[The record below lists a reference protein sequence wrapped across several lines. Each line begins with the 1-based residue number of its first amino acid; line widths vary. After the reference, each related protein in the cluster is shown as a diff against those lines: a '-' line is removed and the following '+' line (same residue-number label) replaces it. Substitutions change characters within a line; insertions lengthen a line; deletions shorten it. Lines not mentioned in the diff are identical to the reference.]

1 MIRKFFSEKPH
12 RILDILHEWESITFS
27 QKPRRM
33 MLILI
38 GIVNIILLLISAWII
53 SAFAMPGNEKM
64 GFFPAVYNTL
74 TMILDAGCIESIIAD
89 PGSANLFLIIFCLVL
104 IVISMITFT
113 GALIGY
119 VSDFISNKIET
130 ANTNSRQLRISDHV
144 VILGWNSRASE
155 IVIFLLATM
164 TIVEILSNNGCF
176 DFIRQLLKTR
186 SSQRMLWTL
195 SGITFLLSANLDN
208 LSTTVMMLAVMRT
221 LIQSRRQRILFG
233 SAIVIAAN
241 CGGALTVI
249 GDPAGLVLWNMEEV
263 TATAFSMRMLLPCL
277 VAWIGPTWWIG
288 RQLPERCDLG
298 WSAMPFR
305 GDDTRLTVWQRLLM
319 LFVGIGG
326 LWFIPTF
333 HNITQLSPFLGAL
346 CVLAVLWIVDE
357 IYNRNLAAS
366 GELARRKVPTALQ
379 YETIQMVLYVMGLML
394 AVSVVEETGAIQ
406 WLVAQIA
413 DSGLDAGC
421 WLTGISASL
430 LSTVLDNFATAIT
443 FFSLNPSAEV
453 NSIYWSV
460 VVFASAI
467 GGNVL
472 CIGSMSGLALMKME
486 RIRVGWYFRH
496 VGIATLI
503 GLVVGL
509 VLLMVI

>member
-1 MIRKFFSEKPH
+1 MTLISVA
-12 RILDILHEWESITFS
+12 ILL
-27 QKPRRM
+27 M
-33 MLILI
+33 AYLLI
-38 GIVNIILLLISAWII
+38 GTEHLTNVSKAAVAIFAGTVGWVLYICYGMDFVMGVHPKEYADFLGNAAPTSLGVKQYIAQNI
-53 SAFAMPGNEKM
+53 
-64 GFFPAVYNTL
+64 
-74 TMILDAGCIESIIAD
+74 
-89 PGSANLFLIIFCLVL
+89 FL
-104 IVISMITFT
+104 
-113 GALIGY
+113 
-119 VSDFISNKIET
+119 K
-130 ANTNSRQLRISDHV
+130 HV
-144 VILGWNSRASE
+144 GRASE

-221 LIQSRRQRILFG
+221 LIHSRRQRILFG

-394 AVSVVEETGAIQ
+394 AVGVVEETGAIQ

-413 DSGLDAGC
+413 DSGLDAGW

-503 GLVVGL
+503 GLVVGM